1 MSWVYRQMSVGMN
14 PREVLRQIIPHEALI
29 PDLDDLTLWKLI
41 INIMCEPPPRSKLSH
56 INTMAD
62 VLQLMRT
69 CNKIIVLTGAGVCV
83 EMVLHK
89 TAYAFVVRKR
99 LHFPQHTF
107 SWRNVKIVLI
117 LFLPRAFWQA
127 GMVHHMLWELI
138 GTAFLPESVP
148 MSCHHIGFLEGIRNI
163 FGKCIYPKYSYR

>member
-41 INIMCEPPPRSKLSH
+41 INIMCEPPPRSKLGH

-69 CNKIIVLTGAGVCV
+69 CHKIIVLTGAGVCV
-83 EMVLHK
+83 EMVRYK
-89 TAYAFVVRKR
+89 T
-99 LHFPQHTF
+99 
-107 SWRNVKIVLI
+107 S
-117 LFLPRAFWQA
+117 
-127 GMVHHMLWELI
+127 
-138 GTAFLPESVP
+138 
-148 MSCHHIGFLEGIRNI
+148 
-163 FGKCIYPKYSYR
+163 